1 MEILFHS
8 HNVLNFLSAA
18 LEGYVKFLLTPE
30 ILLLVKG
37 TGCGQEEAV
46 IVSLVRTSV
55 FYLNIPNFG

>member
-37 TGCGQEEAV
+37 TGCGQEEV
-46 IVSLVRTSV
+46 EQSLCP
-55 FYLNIPNFG
+55 L